1 MNKRWMGWGAVMLAL
16 CVGGLGV
23 AALMRQESLGIVY
36 HVTGGRSDWYILGS
50 IHVGGDGMYPLG
62 STVRQALQKAD
73 VLLFEC
79 DTESEEAQAEAAALM
94 AYPEGGDLFDY
105 ISEECQAQVARTAER
120 AGYSLDKLRGLKP
133 WAVTSMLSL
142 KATSQ
147 TMGSGQPGV
156 ETMVR
161 RAGREKKNAYLETN
175 AEQLSTL
182 EGFSSELQ
190 EYLLL
195 SACHEVLGDS
205 PSAQHVE
212 QWPRW
217 WADGDAQ
224 AFAQAYEQDRRDEA
238 EPELAGEYHE
248 ALITRRNKR
257 MAQRLDQWLCG
268 DQNGLATIGLM
279 HLVLPGDS
287 VLSELEAMG
296 YTVQKIE
303 N

>member
-1 MNKRWMGWGAVMLAL
+1 MNKRRIGWGAVMLAL
-16 CVGGLGV
+16 CVGGLS
-23 AALMRQESLGIVY
+23 AASLLRQESLGILY
-36 HVTGGRSDWYILGS
+36 HVSGGKSDWYILGS
-50 IHVGGDGMYPLG
+50 IHVGGPGMYPLG
-62 STVRQALQKAD
+62 RSVRQAIEKAD

-79 DTESEEAQAEAAALM
+79 DTQSEEAQAETAALM
-94 AYPEGGDLFDY
+94 AYPEGGDLFEH
-105 ISEECQAQVARTAER
+105 ISADCQAEVKRAAEK

-147 TMGSGQPGV
+147 AMGSGQPGV

-161 RAGREKKNAYLETN
+161 RAGKQKRTAYLETN

-182 EGFSSELQ
+182 EGFSPELQ
-190 EYLLL
+190 EYLLQ
-195 SACHEVLGDS
+195 SACRETLGDS
-205 PSAQHVE
+205 PSGQHVE

-217 WADGDAQ
+217 WAEGNAQ
-224 AFAQAYEQDRRDEA
+224 AFARAYEQEQQDEA
-238 EPELAGEYHE
+238 EPELAREYHE
-248 ALITRRNKR
+248 ALITRRNRR
-257 MAQRLDQWLCG
+257 MAQRLDQWLRG

>member
-1 MNKRWMGWGAVMLAL
+1 MNKRRIGWGALMLAL
-16 CVGGLGV
+16 CVGGLS
-23 AALMRQESLGIVY
+23 AASLLRQESLGILY
-36 HVTGGRSDWYILGS
+36 HVSGGESDWYILGS

-62 STVRQALQKAD
+62 SAVRRAIEKAD

-79 DTESEEAQAEAAALM
+79 DTESEEAQAETAALM
-94 AYPEGGDLFDY
+94 AYPEGGDLFDH
-105 ISEECQAQVARTAER
+105 ISENCQAEVKRAAEK

-142 KATSQ
+142 KAASQ
-147 TMGSGQPGV
+147 AMGGGQPGV

-161 RAGREKKNAYLETN
+161 RAGKQKQTAYLETN

-182 EGFSSELQ
+182 EGFSPELQ
-190 EYLLL
+190 EYLLK
-195 SACHEVLGDS
+195 SACRETLGDS
-205 PSAQHVE
+205 PSGQQVE

-217 WADGDAQ
+217 WAEGDAQ
-224 AFAQAYEQDRRDEA
+224 AFAQAYEQERRDETEA
-238 EPELAGEYHE
+238 ELAGEYHE

-257 MAQRLDQWLCG
+257 MAQRLAEWLRG
-268 DQNGLATIGLM
+268 DQNGVATIGLM